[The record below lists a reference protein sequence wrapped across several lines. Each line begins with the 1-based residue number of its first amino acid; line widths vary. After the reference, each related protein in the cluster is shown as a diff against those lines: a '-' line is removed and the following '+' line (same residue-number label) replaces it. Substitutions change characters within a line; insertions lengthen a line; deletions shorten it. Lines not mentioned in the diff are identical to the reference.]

1 MNAQGLGGDFAA
13 VFTRWRVWFLMANQD
28 IELRYRR
35 SILGPFWISLA
46 MASLIL
52 GIGLLYSQIFRQPF
66 REYLV
71 FIGTGLLAWNFLAG
85 MVVEGSGAVMEFERH
100 LRAIRIPIPLIVARV
115 VYRSI
120 VIFGH
125 NALAVLLMILAVT
138 GGLPLTAPLALIG
151 VAILA
156 VFGFGAGLVLAPIS
170 ARFRD
175 IPQAISSF
183 MQLMFFITPLFWR
196 PGQLAGDHPVV
207 RYNPF
212 AHLID
217 VVRDPLEGHLPSLE
231 NWAVALGSA
240 VLAVL
245 LGVLMT
251 AYSRRKLFFWL

>member
-13 VFTRWRVWFLMANQD
+13 VLTRWRVWFLMANQD

-85 MVVEGSGAVMEFERH
+85 MVTEGAGAVMEFERH
-100 LRAIRIPIPLIVARV
+100 LRAIRIPLPMIVARV
-115 VYRSI
+115 IYRST
-120 VIFGH
+120 VVFAH
-125 NALAVLLMILAVT
+125 NALAVIIMIV
-138 GGLPLTAPLALIG
+138 GVNDGLPVTAPLALAGI
-151 VAILA
+151 AILI
-156 VFGFGAGLVLAPIS
+156 VFGFGAGLVLGPIS

-175 IPQAISSF
+175 IPQAVSSF

-196 PGQLAGDHPVV
+196 PGQLSSDHPVV
-207 RYNPF
+207 MYNPF
-212 AHLID
+212 AHMID
-217 VVRDPLEGHLPSLE
+217 IVRDPLEGRVPTLD
-231 NWAVALGSA
+231 NWVIALGSA
-240 VLAVL
+240 VAALL
-245 LGVLMT
+245 LGVVVT